1 MQSKWGEEKEAKGK
15 MKGRQAEIEEI
26 REEENQLK
34 IFYLK
39 LSKWYKTLHADIK
52 KINKDD
58 QKDGS
63 SLRVLAISE
72 GKKWA

>member
-1 MQSKWGEEKEAKGK
+1 MQSKRGEEKEAKGK

-52 KINKDD
+52 NK
-58 QKDGS
+58 
-63 SLRVLAISE
+63 
-72 GKKWA
+72 